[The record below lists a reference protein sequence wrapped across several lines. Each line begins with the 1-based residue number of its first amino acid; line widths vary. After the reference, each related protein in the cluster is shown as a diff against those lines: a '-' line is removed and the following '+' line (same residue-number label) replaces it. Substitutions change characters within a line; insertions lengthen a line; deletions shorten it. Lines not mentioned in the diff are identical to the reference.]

1 MLADLLAAPDK
12 LLSLAPEEL
21 AQFLLAELVA
31 RGDKGDS
38 QLLNR
43 HNFFNWLHRELAN
56 GRIER
61 GDQVMR
67 SFAEAWSW
75 LQNENLTVTEPSQG
89 PEWVFVTERGRR
101 AASPDGFA
109 SLNNSN
115 LLPKG
120 TLHPVLVQKVWPT
133 FIRGDYDTTVFQAFR
148 EVEIAVRKAAGLSAT
163 DIGVNLMRR
172 AFGRGGALE
181 DTAAPEA
188 ERDGLVALF
197 SGAVATY
204 KNPQSHRDVNL
215 GDPREAAEIVGFASQ
230 LLRIVDRRKAGP

>member
-1 MLADLLAAPDK
+1 VDEALVGLSLTVDLSALRTTVTLSHSCATVLMLADLVAAPDK

-31 RGDKGDS
+31 RGDKGDT

-43 HNFFNWLHRELAN
+43 HNFFSWLHRELAN

-61 GDQVMR
+61 AEQVMH

-89 PEWVFVTERGRR
+89 PEWVFVSDRGRR
-101 AASPDGFA
+101 AASPEGFA
-109 SLNNSN
+109 ALNNSH

-133 FIRGDYDTTVFQAFR
+133 FIRGDYDTTVFHAFPGR
-148 EVEIAVRKAAGLSAT
+148 SPDLHAAIDHDIDARHVRT
-163 DIGVNLMRR
+163 
-172 AFGRGGALE
+172 
-181 DTAAPEA
+181 
-188 ERDGLVALF
+188 
-197 SGAVATY
+197 
-204 KNPQSHRDVNL
+204 
-215 GDPREAAEIVGFASQ
+215 
-230 LLRIVDRRKAGP
+230 LLRRQE